1 MLATIDPLPLDR
13 PREAPWT
20 LMRCGLNHAPAPI
33 FPRINHGRQRGLRR
47 GGASAVTIPLPQINL
62 GRRCGLRRG
71 EVLAITAPL
80 LLGFDEVGPFP
91 SSMEEMG
98 KRGRVN

>member
-1 MLATIDPLPLDR
+1 MDSDEVWSQPLPPL
-13 PREAPWT
+13 
-20 LMRCGLNHAPAPI
+20 HPI